1 MNLQT
6 FLQWFFIIASG
17 SSIFG
22 AWLAWASRKNGHETR
37 KLMKELHSETTD
49 LLKKLHN
56 ETTDL
61 LKELHNETLLVLE
74 RMDRRAEERYRKIN
88 REIKKNKTKSNN

>member
-37 KLMKELHSETTD
+37 RLMKELHIETTD
-49 LLKKLHN
+49 LLKK
-56 ETTDL
+56 
-61 LKELHNETLLVLE
+61 LHNETLLVLE
-74 RMDRRAEERYRKIN
+74 RMDRRAEERH
-88 REIKKNKTKSNN
+88 REIKKR

>member
-37 KLMKELHSETTD
+37 KLMKELHSET
-49 LLKKLHN
+49 
-56 ETTDL
+56 
-61 LKELHNETLLVLE
+61 LLVLE